1 MAPLESDGEMS
12 DSQQLA
18 PPRILIVEDD
28 AEMVELMQ
36 NMLALVRCE
45 VRVAH
50 SGEQALSLLH
60 EEAGT
65 GREIDLVL
73 LDIMVPGMDG
83 YEVIARV
90 KADPALRNTSIIMT
104 TALDSVNDKTLG
116 LGLGA
121 DDYLTKP
128 FDPQELLA
136 RIDAV
141 MRIRRSEQAL
151 RRRNQELSA
160 LIEIN
165 RMVTSSLELG
175 EVLEAT
181 IQGIREILHVE
192 AGSLVMVDE
201 ETGGLVLCQ
210 SSNPERGWITGRTI
224 QPGEGIVGYVVQSG
238 ECKLVNNVERDPHFL
253 AEVDEEIGFTA
264 RTILCV
270 PLTIRDRVVGAIEV
284 TNKIDGAFTDQ
295 DQELLQAMAA
305 SVAVALDNANLYSE
319 LAEFAKEVERSQAQL
334 VQAEKMA
341 AIGRL
346 AASIAH
352 EINNPLQSIHNSLHL
367 SLHKGLDADK
377 RLQYLGMAQSEVQ
390 RLIEIVQR
398 MLDFYRPSRGSAAP
412 TDVNDI
418 VENVL
423 ALASKRLQHGHV
435 CVRTQLSPD
444 LALVPVVSDQITQV
458 FLNIVINAIEAMPS
472 GGELQVE
479 TMLSD
484 DGEWVLVCFRDTGVG
499 MSSEQVAN
507 LFEPF
512 YTTKSNGTGL
522 GLAISYGI
530 VERHDGVIE
539 VSSQSDEGA
548 TFVVKLPVCERKS
561 ESEAE
566 GGVASETVRTLDV
579 RPMDSE
585 RER

>member
-1 MAPLESDGEMS
+1 MN
-12 DSQQLA
+12 DSQQLV

-36 NMLALVRCE
+36 NMLALVRCQ
-45 VRVAH
+45 VYVAH
-50 SGEQALSLLH
+50 SGEEALSLLH
-60 EEAGT
+60 REAAE
-65 GREIDLVL
+65 RHEIDLVL
-73 LDIMVPGMDG
+73 LDIMVPEMDG

-90 KADPALRNTSIIMT
+90 KADPVLRNTSIIMT
-104 TALDSVNDKTLG
+104 TALDSISNKTLG

-141 MRIRRSEQAL
+141 MRIRRSEQAV

-165 RMVTSSLELG
+165 RMVTSSLELD

-192 AGSLVMVDE
+192 AGSLVLVDE
-201 ETGGLVLCQ
+201 EIGGLIFRKTF
-210 SSNPERGWITGRTI
+210 SPEQGWITGRTI
-224 QPGEGIVGYVVQSG
+224 QPEEGIVGYVIQSG
-238 ECKLVNNVERDPHFL
+238 EPKLVNNVERDPHFS
-253 AEVDEEIGFTA
+253 AAIDEEMGFTS

-270 PLTIRDRVVGAIEV
+270 PLRIRDRVIGAIEV
-284 TNKIDGAFTDQ
+284 INRLDGEFTEQ
-295 DQELLQAMAA
+295 DLELLQAMAA
-305 SVAVALDNANLYSE
+305 SVAVAVDNASLFSE
-319 LAEFAKEVERSQAQL
+319 LADFAKELERSQAQL

-346 AASIAH
+346 AASLAH
-352 EINNPLQSIHNSLHL
+352 EINNPLQAIHNSLHL
-367 SLHKGLDADK
+367 SLHARLGEDK
-377 RLQYLGMAQSEVQ
+377 RLEYLSMAQAEVQ

-398 MLDFYRPSRGSAAP
+398 MLDFYRPSRGGMVP
-412 TDVNDI
+412 TDVNGI

-423 ALASKRLQHGHV
+423 ALAHKRLQHGHV
-435 CVRTQLSPD
+435 RVHTSLSSD
-444 LALVPVVSDQITQV
+444 LPLVPTVSDQITQV

-472 GGELQVE
+472 GGDLQLE
-479 TMLSD
+479 TMLSE
-484 DGEWVLVCFRDTGVG
+484 DGEWVLASFHDTGPG
-499 MSSEQVAN
+499 ISPEQIAN

-512 YTTKSNGTGL
+512 YTTKPDGTGL

-530 VERHDGVIE
+530 VEHHGGTIE
-539 VSSQSDEGA
+539 VPNRLGEGV
-548 TFVVKLPVCERKS
+548 TFVVKLPVHS
-561 ESEAE
+561 AE
-566 GGVASETVRTLDV
+566 GDMTSGHAEQ
-579 RPMDSE
+579 
-585 RER
+585 